1 MVETA
6 SKTPKKVAQRMRSL
20 LAPLAAAFL
29 ACTAAYAADP
39 APANGFSKAQHDEI
53 VHILRDALRSDPS
66 ILRDAITSLQA
77 DEDAQEKVR
86 IRALANDTHDPTAG
100 NPIGD
105 VTVVEFYDPRCPY
118 CRSMHEIVDNLIRQD
133 HGVRLLF
140 KDIPVLGQASDLESR
155 AILAAR
161 NQGGY
166 LKMQAA
172 LMGDPAQPSADSI
185 KSTAKSLGL
194 DPDKLIADMASPGV
208 REQIETNLRLAKTL
222 HVQGTPVFFI
232 GDQVLPG
239 AVDGAQLASAIA
251 AVRKHPT

>member
-1 MVETA
+1 
-6 SKTPKKVAQRMRSL
+6 MRSL
-20 LAPLAAAFL
+20 LAPLAAAIL
-29 ACTAAYAADP
+29 ACTAALAADP
-39 APANGFSKAQHDEI
+39 APAPGFTKAQHDEI
-53 VHILRDALRSDPS
+53 VHILRDAMRTDPS
-66 ILRDAITSLQA
+66 ILRDAITALQA
-77 DEDAQEKVR
+77 DEDLQEKAR
-86 IRALANDTHDPTAG
+86 IRAVATGKGDPIAG

-118 CRSMHEIVDNLIRQD
+118 CRSMHDIVDTLIQHD
-133 HGVRLLF
+133 HGIRLLF
-140 KDIPVLGQASDLESR
+140 KDIPVLGAASDLESR

-185 KSTAKSLGL
+185 KATARSLGL
-194 DPDKLIADMASPGV
+194 DPDKLLADMASPAV
-208 REQIETNLRLAKTL
+208 KQQIDTNLALARTL

-239 AVDGAQLASAIA
+239 AVDGAQLVAAIA